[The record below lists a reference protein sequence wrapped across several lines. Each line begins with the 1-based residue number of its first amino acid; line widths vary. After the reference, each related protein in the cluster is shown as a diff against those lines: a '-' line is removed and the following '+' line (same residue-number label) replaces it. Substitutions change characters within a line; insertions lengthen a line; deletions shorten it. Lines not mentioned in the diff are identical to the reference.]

1 MVRLTDC
8 LGMTTVVDLD
18 VKPQNKEKKNKSNL
32 GDSVPSKVQLRQTL
46 TQATVPYPLPN
57 NPVKAD
63 TLTQAIAIVFLN
75 GPAQVDTLTQAT
87 MFFLTVQL
95 R

>member
-8 LGMTTVVDLD
+8 LGMTTVTFAYLD
-18 VKPQNKEKKNKSNL
+18 VKPQNKETNKSNL

-46 TQATVPYPLPN
+46 TQATVLYPLPN

-63 TLTQAIAIVFLN
+63 TLTQTIAVVFLS
-75 GPAQVDTLTQAT
+75 GPAQVDTLTLQCPS
-87 MFFLTVQL
+87 
-95 R
+95 